1 MFSCSPGEVDHGD
14 YEDGLLYCLNA
25 STGTSIWNYTTGSLI
40 DSSPAVAYGNVY
52 VGSEDQK
59 VYSFGLADT
68 TPPDIKDV
76 SQTPSTGSVSPQD
89 TVQVNATVTDNAS
102 GMKEATL
109 SYASNDGAWTNV
121 TMSNLVENVWS
132 ASIPAFPY
140 GTNVTYII
148 IAQDNAGNA
157 ITTLGTAYE
166 HQYVVIPEF
175 PTPTIA
181 LPLFVISTLL
191 AVAFHRRK
199 RSSGA
204 SSGPEQTAEPR
215 KRLVC

>member
-1 MFSCSPGEVDHGD
+1 M
-14 YEDGLLYCLNA
+14 NA
-25 STGTSIWNYTTGSLI
+25 STGTSIWNYTTGGLI

-52 VGSEDQK
+52 VGSDDQK
-59 VYSFGLADT
+59 VYCFGLADT
-68 TPPDIKDV
+68 TPPDVTDV
-76 SQTPSTGSVSPQD
+76 SQTPSQVNVSPQD
-89 TVQVNATVTDNAS
+89 TVEVNATVTDNAS
-102 GMKEATL
+102 GVQVVTL
-109 SYASNDGAWTNV
+109 SYASNNGTWTNV

-175 PTPTIA
+175 PTLTIA
-181 LPLFVISTLL
+181 LPLLLISTLL
-191 AVAFHRRK
+191 AIVFHRR
-199 RSSGA
+199 RQS
-204 SSGPEQTAEPR
+204 R
-215 KRLVC
+215 H